1 MDGMEM
7 QNRIN
12 AITHIMQTYGFQG
25 ALKAVMS
32 TLKSVLIAGPQDC
45 QTYPFP
51 KKGGEHYMLNWKN
64 MILMK

>member
-1 MDGMEM
+1 
-7 QNRIN
+7 
-12 AITHIMQTYGFQG
+12 MQTYGFQG